1 MAEEVDP
8 IASNFNNLFSSN
20 LFKENNFIKLYNILL
35 NNNTT
40 TSTITINDSTS
51 IITINYTVENV
62 DKIAKID
69 YTKFVGFV
77 GFDDIKSYFNDKVKK
92 KEIIESILNKAIQ
105 AELSNN
111 DIIVD
116 PAGLEFMKGKQPLLI
131 YNKTKKKFSG
141 ASGVSG
147 SLYKYI
153 INITTGDT
161 IYNRLET
168 DQNIKAY
175 YNIENQDE
183 LFDIKFR
190 NAKYMQYNIIYD
202 NKLNLEKLTTNKL
215 NLIHA
220 VGYDYRGKSQSDNKD
235 FDFSIEIPK
244 FLKLYKDI
252 YNEYEEPIKKLKGNY
267 NLRLPCHST
276 GLFAGKYKYEILICI
291 AFAYL
296 DIYVKFKNNIPDT
309 TKKINIYYL
318 SSNENITF
326 LKDIIEKLIDVISNK
341 KS

>member
-51 IITINYTVENV
+51 IITINYTVGTENKSV
-62 DKIAKID
+62 NID
-69 YTKFVGFV
+69 YTKFVEYSIV
-77 GFDDIKSYFNDKVKK
+77 DIKSYFNDKVKK
-92 KEIIESILNKAIQ
+92 KEILESILNKDILKD
-105 AELSNN
+105 LSVN

-116 PAGLEFMKGKQPLLI
+116 PAGLQFLNGTANFFKAGELSRQLYSNIVRNNDKTSKTINSVKTHYDTLKGNEDKLF
-131 YNKTKKKFSG
+131 NKE
-141 ASGVSG
+141 
-147 SLYKYI
+147 
-153 INITTGDT
+153 
-161 IYNRLET
+161 ET
-168 DQNIKAY
+168 
-175 YNIENQDE
+175 
-183 LFDIKFR
+183 FR
-190 NAKYMQYNIIYD
+190 NAIYAEYYTD
-202 NKLNLEKLTTNKL
+202 NFNHNF
-215 NLIHA
+215 NHNFRLIHA
-220 VGYDYRGKSQSDNKD
+220 IGPNYAEKNEFTLND
-235 FDFSIEIPK
+235 EIPK

-318 SSNENITF
+318 SKDENITF